1 MTEGKLKK
9 EYKKQNQTLGLSNNK
24 EASLHMDILV
34 YKRKCFE

>member
-9 EYKKQNQTLGLSNNK
+9 EYKKQNQTLDLSNNK
-24 EASLHMDILV
+24 EVPLHMDILV